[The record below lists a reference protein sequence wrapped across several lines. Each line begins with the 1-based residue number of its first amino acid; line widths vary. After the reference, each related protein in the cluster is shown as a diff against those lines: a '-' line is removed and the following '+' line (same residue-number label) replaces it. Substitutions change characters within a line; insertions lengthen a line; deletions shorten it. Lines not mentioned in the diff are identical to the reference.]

1 MPNELNFD
9 DLLSSNGES
18 AVDPQTM
25 GTADN
30 LNANLDTQNESPMEE
45 ESYIGEVK
53 DYEYSVNNNGGQ
65 NTQDDND
72 LISNFLY
79 EYGIDDPTKMK
90 FSNENGEIEEI
101 DFHSLSHEEQL
112 EILRNL
118 TDSGLSDREIDELN
132 WLRQNGLTL
141 KDYGSAV
148 SRQSIQDYRANNQTP
163 TPQRVYT
170 VDDYSDDE
178 LYIADLKTK
187 YPDFTDQELLSKLE
201 VAKEDE
207 VLYDKE
213 VAALRKSYQ
222 DDEDA
227 LAQQEVEREKA
238 QYAALQ
244 QNLIQA
250 ATDFT
255 EVLFDPDNPNSDSL
269 VIEDQDRRQIMSYLL
284 DQDSQGKSQLI
295 RDLENPKTLV
305 QLAWLRLQ
313 GQDAIS
319 DTSRYWKDTLKE
331 TRKENARLQK
341 EIERLKGNKGNS
353 TVVVPVNKNDKKY
366 MSQVWNKL
374 I

>member
-132 WLRQNGLTL
+132 
-141 KDYGSAV
+141 
-148 SRQSIQDYRANNQTP
+148 
-163 TPQRVYT
+163 
-170 VDDYSDDE
+170 
-178 LYIADLKTK
+178 
-187 YPDFTDQELLSKLE
+187 
-201 VAKEDE
+201 
-207 VLYDKE
+207 
-213 VAALRKSYQ
+213 
-222 DDEDA
+222 
-227 LAQQEVEREKA
+227 
-238 QYAALQ
+238 
-244 QNLIQA
+244 
-250 ATDFT
+250 
-255 EVLFDPDNPNSDSL
+255 
-269 VIEDQDRRQIMSYLL
+269 
-284 DQDSQGKSQLI
+284 
-295 RDLENPKTLV
+295 
-305 QLAWLRLQ
+305 
-313 GQDAIS
+313 
-319 DTSRYWKDTLKE
+319 
-331 TRKENARLQK
+331 
-341 EIERLKGNKGNS
+341 
-353 TVVVPVNKNDKKY
+353 
-366 MSQVWNKL
+366 
-374 I
+374 